1 MWHFCLIL
9 CIRLQN
15 GYATYTRKEPMHT
28 SFSAHVARIALTCGL
43 LYSGVPYAIS
53 YAQNSATPPH
63 TGLSVTS
70 IQANNAQNHQSMQTR
85 GLENKPA
92 QLDKEPSDNIV
103 KKSEDDNKITYTR
116 TKDVAVK
123 NPFPNVISDEEI
135 AAAFKHDDAIQ
146 KYFFTPDS
154 DPAKKPVLIEDNVLK
169 DKPGTYTIY
178 TVVKNYSQTGL
189 HNTIYARGYQ
199 TRNGSVLK
207 DGSTLAG
214 SDTTVTYT
222 MHPYSFEFNG
232 LELANNSTKLT
243 IIEMQSRDHYLYYKI
258 VFHSDG
264 SLNERVLTN
273 YGDSENTGGQP
284 FSWFMYDA
292 SPKVSAQFH
301 FVDDLAYRAQTQ
313 QTNADAQL
321 KQRGNSDTHPLL
333 TQEDKAKGFVISAVP
348 NHKIDGLNDLTK
360 AVQTD
365 LSSFMRNTNNDV
377 KYSILSFKDD
387 PAAPKTTNGVTT
399 GVFRPTLEQLT
410 STNIPG
416 WVYWDN
422 DIDKP
427 KDGTFQ
433 NNADTKDNPGNH
445 YLSFGYEMKD
455 GKPIRRLDTKYYYV
469 TFRKIPT
476 QVVFHQYKTND
487 TTHQQTP
494 VTTGTFDLYQKNGT
508 QETLVKKNIS
518 LSNDF
523 AKDKPQ
529 TSDALVA
536 AMKTSRALHKEG
548 YYEVQNKLYLQP
560 GSYVLRQTSAPTGEQ
575 PLEDIAFE
583 VNWQTHEGDTTQ
595 LTREPQTLKV
605 VEIDLATAK
614 HKEQT
619 PKTPSQHDDT
629 DADHN
634 GSNHNGTTN
643 SSNHQSAVKHKHM
656 RTTPQ
661 TSDPSTSLNLMGA
674 LLGAFTLAIGI
685 AVARAH
691 KKHMR

>member
-1 MWHFCLIL
+1 
-9 CIRLQN
+9 
-15 GYATYTRKEPMHT
+15 MHT

-63 TGLSVTS
+63 TGLSVTN
-70 IQANNAQNHQSMQTR
+70 IQANNAQNQSTKKN
-85 GLENKPA
+85 GLGDHPT
-92 QLDKEPSDNIV
+92 QLSQEPKDNLE
-103 KKSEDDNKITYTR
+103 KTSEDDDQVVYQRK
-116 TKDVAVK
+116 KDLDIK
-123 NPFPNVISDEEI
+123 NPFPDVISDEEI
-135 AAAFKHDDAIQ
+135 ATAFKHDDSIQ
-146 KYFFTPDS
+146 KYFFTADS
-154 DPAKKPVLIEDNVLK
+154 DRTQTPKLIDDNILK
-169 DKPGTYTIY
+169 DEAGTYTIY
-178 TVVKNYSQTGL
+178 TVVKKYSTTGL
-189 HNTIYARGYQ
+189 FNKMYAQGYQ
-199 TRNGSVLK
+199 TRNGLILK
-207 DGSTLAG
+207 DGSIYAG
-214 SDTTVTYT
+214 SKATVAYT

-232 LELANNSTKLT
+232 LELARDSHKQTY
-243 IIEMQSRDHYLYYKI
+243 IELNSRDHYLYYKI

-264 SLNERVLTN
+264 SLNERMLTN
-273 YGDSENTGGQP
+273 YGDQTNTGGQP
-284 FSWFMYDA
+284 FAFFIYEAM
-292 SPKVSAQFH
+292 PRVSAQFH

-321 KQRGNSDTHPLL
+321 KQRGNNDTHPLL

-387 PAAPKTTNGVTT
+387 PDLPKTTNGVTT

-476 QVVFHQYKTND
+476 QVVFHQYKTDD

-494 VTTGTFDLYQKNGT
+494 VTTGAFDLYQKNGT
-508 QETLVKKNIS
+508 QETLIKKNIS

-523 AKDKPQ
+523 AKDTPQ
-529 TSDALVA
+529 TSDALIA
-536 AMKTSRALHKEG
+536 AMKTKDALHKEG

-560 GSYVLRQTSAPTGEQ
+560 GSYVLRQTTESTGEQ
-575 PLEDIAFE
+575 PLDDIAFE

-605 VEIDLATAK
+605 VEINLATAK
-614 HKEQT
+614 HKVQT
-619 PKTPSQHDDT
+619 PKTPPQHDDT
-629 DADHN
+629 SSNHN
-634 GSNHNGTTN
+634 GSNHHDSAND
-643 SSNHQSAVKHKHM
+643 SNHQSTTKHKHM

-661 TSDPSTSLNLMGA
+661 TSDPHAAFNMMGA
-674 LLGAFTLAIGI
+674 LLGAFTLASGI

>member
-9 CIRLQN
+9 CIQPQN

-70 IQANNAQNHQSMQTR
+70 IQANNAQNQSTKKN
-85 GLENKPA
+85 GLGDHPT
-92 QLDKEPSDNIV
+92 QLSQEPKDNLE
-103 KKSEDDNKITYTR
+103 KTSEDDDQVVYQRK
-116 TKDVAVK
+116 KDLDIK
-123 NPFPNVISDEEI
+123 NPFPDVISDEEI
-135 AAAFKHDDAIQ
+135 ATAFKHDDSIQ
-146 KYFFTPDS
+146 KYFFTADS
-154 DPAKKPVLIEDNVLK
+154 DRTQTPKLIDDNILK
-169 DKPGTYTIY
+169 DEAGTYTIY
-178 TVVKNYSQTGL
+178 TVVKKYSTTGL
-189 HNTIYARGYQ
+189 FNKMYAQGYQ
-199 TRNGSVLK
+199 TRNGLILK
-207 DGSTLAG
+207 DGSIYAG
-214 SDTTVTYT
+214 SKATVAYT

-232 LELANNSTKLT
+232 LELARDSHKQTY
-243 IIEMQSRDHYLYYKI
+243 IELNSRDHYLYYKI

-264 SLNERVLTN
+264 SLNERMLTN
-273 YGDSENTGGQP
+273 YGDQTNTGGQP
-284 FSWFMYDA
+284 FAFFIYEAM
-292 SPKVSAQFH
+292 PRVSAQFH
-301 FVDDLAYRAQTQ
+301 FVDDLAYRAQTK
-313 QTNADAQL
+313 QTNANAAL
-321 KQRGNSDTHPLL
+321 KQRGNSDEHPSL
-333 TQEDKAKGFVISAVP
+333 TQKEKDLGFVISSVP
-348 NHKIDGLNDLTK
+348 NHQIQGLSDLAKPVITDPARFGRSQSNDL
-360 AVQTD
+360 
-365 LSSFMRNTNNDV
+365 
-377 KYSILSFKDD
+377 KYTILSFDQD
-387 PAAPKTTNGVTT
+387 PYAPKVENGVQT

-410 STNIPG
+410 STHVPG
-416 WVYWDN
+416 YVYWDN

-427 KDGTFQ
+427 KSGKFENT
-433 NNADTKDNPGNH
+433 NDTTEDSGNH

-476 QVVFHQYKTND
+476 QVVFDQYKTND

-536 AMKTSRALHKEG
+536 AMKTKDALHKEG

-560 GSYVLRQTSAPTGEQ
+560 GSYVLRQTTAPTGEQ
-575 PLEDIAFE
+575 PLDDIAFE
-583 VNWQTHEGDTTQ
+583 INWQTHEGDTTQ

-605 VEIDLATAK
+605 VEINLATAK

-619 PKTPSQHDDT
+619 PKTPPQHDDT

-634 GSNHNGTTN
+634 GSNHHDSTNG
-643 SSNHQSAVKHKHM
+643 SNHQSTPKQKHM

-661 TSDPSTSLNLMGA
+661 TSDPHTAFNMMGA
-674 LLGAFTLAIGI
+674 LLGAFTLASGI

-691 KKHMR
+691 KKHMK